1 MKKFF
6 LLPAL
11 CVSMINNFYSQT
23 DPWKINGNA
32 VDTSAYIGTTNARA
46 LRFYTNNVEFM
57 RITPNGRLGIGTTDP
72 SERLH
77 VVGNILLS
85 GDLIFSKYTNLSRSE
100 DVYIVLDSTGQ
111 TRMVNRNGMLQD
123 FLAADCFATGKYG
136 ETSVPSPT
144 WASASGTNYGKLY
157 TGTTCPAWVGI
168 GTSNPLAHLHIKNQ
182 NSSADLKLLLIEGK
196 LGGSSIVPIFQITS
210 NGITRAR
217 EIIVDLETWPDY
229 VFRPNYRLMPLRDLR
244 LYINTYGHLPNV
256 PPAAEIESSGLSLN
270 ENARITMEKIEELT
284 LYVLDLQEQIDVQ
297 NAVIEQQMELLRQ
310 MQALLEMYMSEAA
323 QPQAPSGNQ

>member
-1 MKKFF
+1 M
-6 LLPAL
+6 
-11 CVSMINNFYSQT
+11 CVCVCVINNSYSQS
-23 DPWKINGNA
+23 DPWKIDGNT
-32 VDTSAYIGTTNARA
+32 VDTAAYIGTTNARA

-72 SERLH
+72 SERLQ
-77 VVGNILLS
+77 VTGNINLS
-85 GDLIFSKYTNLSRSE
+85 GDLIFSKYANRGSNEPVLVS
-100 DVYIVLDSTGQ
+100 LDSNGRT
-111 TRMVNRNGMLQD
+111 MSMNRNQIMTMAFTL
-123 FLAADCFATGKYG
+123 DCFQLVDGNGNTIAPA
-136 ETSVPSPT
+136 PS
-144 WASASGTNYGKLY
+144 WASASGTNYGKIF
-157 TGTTCPAWVGI
+157 TGIGCPAWVGI
-168 GTSNPLAHLHIKNQ
+168 GTNNPLAHLHIKNQ
-182 NSSADLKLLLIEGK
+182 SSSADLKLLLIEGK

-229 VFRPNYRLMPLRDLR
+229 VFRPSYRLMPLRDLR

-256 PPAAEIESSGLSLN
+256 PPAAEIEQSGLSLN

-297 NAVIEQQMELLRQ
+297 NTVIEQQMELLRQ
-310 MQALLEMYMSEAA
+310 MQALLEMYMGEAA